1 MREQENKYTI
11 LEAHDRTD
19 GSHKSLEELEIEYVN
34 LTDELIYHITHGFN
48 AIVDGK
54 MTAVVP
60 TKVIFL
66 DKSAR
71 PLAWLT
77 RDLWDKLAPEPGETE
92 IPKQPDFNFL
102 NIDRRQWRDQLDP
115 NKTGQFNADNLS
127 DSQME
132 GLRSIFN
139 RDHNGSFDETNDL
152 DDQVILVVDEVK
164 STGDT
169 LNIAQEMIK
178 RAFPSSIVGGVHW
191 MSKTTQVNG
200 ATGNADIPIWYQDD
214 SKDPKNE
221 VGRGVGNRLPK
232 RLITH
237 PSQEFLSRRFNEPDQ
252 KALRLR
258 EDFKT
263 LSDGVGNDVL
273 YQPYTFRD
281 DESIEKRTE
290 KYNQLSYRETML
302 ARRAISES
310 NKQLASR

>member
-1 MREQENKYTI
+1 MREQENRYTI
-11 LEAHDRTD
+11 LQAHDRTD

-34 LTDELIYHITHGFN
+34 LTDELIYKMTHGFN
-48 AIVDGK
+48 VIVNGELTTAI
-54 MTAVVP
+54 P

-77 RDLWDKLAPEPGETE
+77 RDLWDKLAPEPGEDT
-92 IPKQPDFNFL
+92 IPDQPDFKFL

-115 NKTGQFNADNLS
+115 NKTGHFDASNLD
-127 DSQME
+127 DSQVE
-132 GLRSIFN
+132 GLRAIFN
-139 RDHNGSFDETNDL
+139 RDHNGSFEETNEL
-152 DDQVILVVDEVK
+152 DNQVILVVDEVK

-169 LNIAQEMIK
+169 LVIAQEMIK
-178 RAFPSSIVGGVHW
+178 RAFPNSIVGGTHW
-191 MSKTTQVNG
+191 MSKTTQLNG

-214 SKDPKNE
+214 SKNPKNE

-232 RLITH
+232 HLITH
-237 PSQEFLSRRFNEPDQ
+237 PSQEFLSRRFKEPDQ
-252 KALRLR
+252 RALRLR

-263 LSDGVGNDVL
+263 LADSIGEDVL

-281 DESIEKRTE
+281 DESIENRTK

-302 ARRAISES
+302 ARRALGEP
-310 NKQLASR
+310 NRTLTRH